1 MQAGGPQL
9 FMLTT
14 ICIDPDHGCRVFR
27 VPDLMGMDSEGVM
40 VVHPVM
46 AGPGQNWT
54 WLNQEAKLAR
64 QNLMERIMDPA
75 YGDGHGR
82 TMLQLLAQTSV
93 FSMPPMQF
101 SFINIRMSS
110 GQNHGIRVPQ
120 GTRKSKEV
128 TMNRFMFASNC
139 NHVT

>member
-1 MQAGGPQL
+1 MLIHTNSEELELGGQQL

-14 ICIDPDHGCRVFR
+14 CCIDPDHGCRVFR
-27 VPDLMGMDSEGVM
+27 VPDLSDD

-54 WLNQEAKLAR
+54 WMNQEAKLAR

-110 GQNHGIRVPQ
+110 GQNHGIRGRRVPVKV
-120 GTRKSKEV
+120 RK
-128 TMNRFMFASNC
+128 
-139 NHVT
+139 

>member
-1 MQAGGPQL
+1 
-9 FMLTT
+9 
-14 ICIDPDHGCRVFR
+14 
-27 VPDLMGMDSEGVM
+27 MDG
-40 VVHPVM
+40 
-46 AGPGQNWT
+46 
-54 WLNQEAKLAR
+54 
-64 QNLMERIMDPA
+64 IMDPA
-75 YGDGHGR
+75 YGDAHGR
-82 TMLQLLAQTSV
+82 TKLPLLAQTSL